1 MGFWLF
7 MIMIDL
13 ITPFTMVVFGK
24 MFMRKAPKDINYVFD
39 YRTKRSMK
47 SRETWAFAANDSD
60 GRCDYPNGACVGK

>member
-1 MGFWLF
+1 
-7 MIMIDL
+7 
-13 ITPFTMVVFGK
+13 MVVFGK